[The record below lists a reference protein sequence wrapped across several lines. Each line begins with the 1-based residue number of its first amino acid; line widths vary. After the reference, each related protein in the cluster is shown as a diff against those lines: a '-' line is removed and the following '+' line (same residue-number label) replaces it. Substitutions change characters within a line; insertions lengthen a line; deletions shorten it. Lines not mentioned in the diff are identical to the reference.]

1 MTFKRTEVSEEFTL
15 CHSCHMKTNV
25 VSSKPLW
32 AFYFVKRMSDEYG
45 YSYEDMICE
54 VSLNKV
60 TTLLCYYGITK
71 IQL

>member
-1 MTFKRTEVSEEFTL
+1 M
-15 CHSCHMKTNV
+15 TNV

-60 TTLLCYYGITK
+60 TTLLCYYYGVTK